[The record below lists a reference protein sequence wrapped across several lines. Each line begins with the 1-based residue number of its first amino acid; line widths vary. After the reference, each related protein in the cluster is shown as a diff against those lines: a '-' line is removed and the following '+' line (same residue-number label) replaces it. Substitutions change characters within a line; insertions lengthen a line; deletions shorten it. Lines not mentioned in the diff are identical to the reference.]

1 MLVKYWMKKA
11 VVTLDVSDSM
21 RDAISLM
28 KEYQAPLLPVLKK
41 GKLVGVVTDR
51 DLKRASASD
60 ATTLDIHELA
70 YLISKI
76 KVGDIMTKNP
86 VTVPPDHTVEETADL
101 LLKNK
106 ISGAPVVDGEG
117 RILGSISQAELF
129 RALISLS
136 GFEKRG
142 IQLAFKIE
150 DRPGS
155 IKDVTDVIR
164 EFGGRL
170 VSILT
175 SYERAPVGYR
185 HLYVRF
191 YGIDRARTEELLEK
205 LSAKAP
211 ILYMVDHRDN
221 VREEYIESSRFG

>member
-11 VVTLDVSDSM
+11 IVTLDVSDSM

-86 VTVPPDHTVEETADL
+86 VAIPPDYTLEETADL

-117 RILGSISQAELF
+117 RILGSISQADLF

-142 IQLAFKIE
+142 IQLAFRIE

-155 IKDVTDVIR
+155 VKEVTDVVR

-175 SYERAPVGYR
+175 SYERAPAGYR

-191 YGIDRARTEELLEK
+191 YGIDRAQMQDLLEK
-205 LSAKAP
+205 LRTKVP
-211 ILYMVDHRDN
+211 VLYMVDYRAN
-221 VREEYIESSRFG
+221 FREEYIESSRVG

>member
-11 VVTLDVSDSM
+11 VVTLDVNDSM

-28 KEYQAPLLPVLKK
+28 KEYQAPLLPVLKH
-41 GKLVGVVTDR
+41 GKLVGVITDR

-60 ATTLDIHELA
+60 ATSLDIHELV

-76 KVGDIMTKNP
+76 KAGDIMTKNP
-86 VTVPPDHTVEETADL
+86 VSVPPDFTLEETADI

-106 ISGAPVVDGEG
+106 ISGAPVVDNEG
-117 RILGSISQAELF
+117 RILGTISQADLF

-136 GFEKRG
+136 GFERRG
-142 IQLAFKIE
+142 IQLAMRIE
-150 DRPGS
+150 DSPGS
-155 IKDVTDVIR
+155 IKEATDIIR
-164 EFGGRL
+164 HLGGRL

-175 SYERAPVGYR
+175 SHERAPEGYR

-191 YGIDRARTEELLEK
+191 YGVDRSKTQQLMEELRK
-205 LSAKAP
+205 KVP

-221 VREEYIESSRFG
+221 VREEYVDSSRVG